1 MQIETS
7 FEAGIARIRLAAPPL
22 NILTRAVMA
31 ELRQALAS
39 LANRAELR
47 VLVLLAEGKHFS
59 AGAAVEEHL
68 PPEHEQM
75 IPEFAE
81 TIRALYHFPTPMI
94 AAVRGRCLGGGF
106 ELVQAADIVVAGE
119 GAQFGVPEI
128 QLGVLPPAACG
139 LLPVLTTPQVAAE
152 LIYTGDA
159 MGAADALA
167 AGLVR
172 RVVPDDAVDDEALAL
187 AGRMARHSAAALRR
201 AKRALRS
208 AYSARVEHAVHRAVE
223 VYLHDLMKTAD
234 AVEGLRAFT
243 EKRRPEW
250 SHR

>member
-1 MQIETS
+1 MPIKTS
-7 FEAGIARIRLAAPPL
+7 FEGGIGRLAINSPPL
-22 NILTRAVMA
+22 NILTREVLA
-31 ELRQALAS
+31 EMRSGLAS
-39 LANRAELR
+39 LAAEDTLR
-47 VLVLLAEGKHFS
+47 VLVLMGRGDHFS

-68 PPEHEQM
+68 PPEHEEM

-81 TIRALYHFPTPMI
+81 TILALYHFPAPMI

-106 ELVQAADIVVAGE
+106 EVVQAADIVVAGE
-119 GAQFGVPEI
+119 GAKFGVPEI

-139 LLPVLTTPQVAAE
+139 LLPELTTPQVAAE

-172 RVVPDDAVDDEALAL
+172 RVVPDEAVDDEALAL

-208 AYSARVEHAVHRAVE
+208 AYSARVEHAMHRAVE

>member
-1 MQIETS
+1 MAIETS
-7 FEAGIARIRLAAPPL
+7 FDAGIGRLTIAAPPL
-22 NILTRAVMA
+22 NILTREVMA
-31 ELRQALAS
+31 QMRQGLAW
-39 LANRAELR
+39 LAAEDTLR
-47 VLVLLAEGKHFS
+47 VLLLMAEGDHFS
-59 AGAAVEEHL
+59 AGASVEEHL
-68 PPEHEQM
+68 PPDHEQL

-106 ELVQAADIVVAGE
+106 EVVQAADIVVAGE

-128 QLGVLPPAACG
+128 YLGVLPPAACG
-139 LLPVLTTPQVAAE
+139 LLPELTNPQVAAE
-152 LIYTGDA
+152 LIYTGDP
-159 MGAADALA
+159 MSAADARA

-172 RVVPDDAVDDEALAL
+172 RLVQDEMVDDEALAL
-187 AGRMARHSAAALRR
+187 ASRMARHSAAALRR

-208 AYSARVEHAVHRAVE
+208 GHSARVEHAVHRAVE
-223 VYLHDLMKTAD
+223 VYLHDVMKTAD

>member
-1 MQIETS
+1 MTIETS
-7 FEAGIARIRLAAPPL
+7 YEDGIARLVMKSPPL
-22 NILTRAVMA
+22 NILTRAVMK

-39 LANRAELR
+39 LANEDTLR
-47 VLVLLAEGKHFS
+47 VLVLMAEGKHFS

-68 PPEHEQM
+68 PPEHEEM

-81 TIRALYHFPTPMI
+81 TIRALYHFPTPMV

-106 ELVQAADIVVAGE
+106 ELVQTADIVVAGE
-119 GAQFGVPEI
+119 SAQFGVPEI

-139 LLPVLTTPQVAAE
+139 LLPELTTPQVAAE

-159 MGAADALA
+159 LSAADALA
-167 AGLVR
+167 VGLVR
-172 RVVPDDAVDDEALAL
+172 RVVPDEAVDDGALAL
-187 AGRMARHSAAALRR
+187 AGRMARHSAASLRR
-201 AKRALRS
+201 AKRALRA

-223 VYLHDLMKTAD
+223 IYLHDLMKTAD

>member
-1 MQIETS
+1 MPIKTS
-7 FEAGIARIRLAAPPL
+7 FEGGIGRLTIASPPL
-22 NILTRAVMA
+22 NILTREVLA
-31 ELRQALAS
+31 EMRSGLAS
-39 LANRAELR
+39 LAAEDTLR
-47 VLVLLAEGKHFS
+47 VLVLMARGDHFS

-68 PPEHEQM
+68 PPEYEEM

-81 TIRALYHFPTPMI
+81 TILALYHFPAPMI

-106 ELVQAADIVVAGE
+106 EVVQAADIVVAGE
-119 GAQFGVPEI
+119 GAKFGVPEI

-139 LLPVLTTPQVAAE
+139 LLPELTTPQVAAE

-172 RVVPDDAVDDEALAL
+172 RVVPDDAVDEEALAL
-187 AGRMARHSAAALRR
+187 AGRMARHSAAGLRR
-201 AKRALRS
+201 AKGALRS
-208 AYSARVEHAVHRAVE
+208 AYSARVEHAMHRAVE